1 MQLKMLIWQIISKFK
16 QLILNKAIPKYMFI
30 TQISFTVITI
40 LLDSA
45 LILLSKKLSPHKNF
59 AVSWLRSEIQEIK
72 MPPKIL
78 F

>member
-1 MQLKMLIWQIISKFK
+1 MLIWLIISKFK
-16 QLILNKAIPKYMFI
+16 QLILNKAIPK
-30 TQISFTVITI
+30 ISFTVITI